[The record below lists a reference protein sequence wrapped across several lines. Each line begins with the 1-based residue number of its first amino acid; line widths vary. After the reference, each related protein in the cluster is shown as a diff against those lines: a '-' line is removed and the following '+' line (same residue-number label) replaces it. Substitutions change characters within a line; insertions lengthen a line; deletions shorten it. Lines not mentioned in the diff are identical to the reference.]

1 MRSFQIEQE
10 MAFLLN
16 DESWLSQMSISGT
29 EQAAQGKRTL
39 SPFLATKAVFYA
51 AILITIRRADHFQ
64 VKVHVLK
71 TFFINFIF
79 LGFWAFWE
87 RSEP

>member
-1 MRSFQIEQE
+1 
-10 MAFLLN
+10 
-16 DESWLSQMSISGT
+16 MSISGT